1 MACAKRKRILRIY
14 IRALSSTHFGII
26 FILNVEQSV
35 HILRLLLQNRGIS
48 YAITDR
54 NFVVT
59 LADGAPDCIDQSL
72 ALGRRIDVVLPELI
86 GSEAELQA
94 ILDGELP
101 RLQFPLINRSRG
113 DRETPTFL
121 DDLNAQLQF
130 FPPAHDNGE
139 VEISDGGDSY
149 YLTITVL
156 PHQRYGEI
164 TGLIV
169 FVEDVTEEG
178 LIQQRITQHRNEL
191 TLLRDQLARQNV
203 RLQAANRELRQL
215 DELKSRFVSVA
226 AHELRTP
233 LTAISGYTE
242 LLRDGSFGLLDE
254 RQRRPLTIIAQ
265 STDRLLEIINNLL
278 DVSRIETG
286 RVQLNMRPTPLQ
298 QIIRRCLDEYHLV
311 VEKRGQTLTVDLPS
325 DAPLLLCDLARTVQ
339 VLGNLLG
346 NASKYTPE
354 GGSIHLS
361 AGPAAQAGYFQIAVQ
376 DTGIGIPL
384 AEQQRIFGTFYRASN
399 ADQTNA
405 AGAGLGLHISR
416 SLVELQGGEIH
427 FESEPGQGSMFFFTL
442 PLAE

>member
-1 MACAKRKRILRIY
+1 MDKKMKVDWVNAAASRLLGISRKDIGEKIYNVITDENFQQY
-14 IRALSSTHFGII
+14 IRKKDFEASLECVSPENASIELEVI
-26 FILNVEQSV
+26 VREYDQNQY
-35 HILRLLLQNRGIS
+35 LL
-48 YAITDR
+48 T
-54 NFVVT
+54 
-59 LADGAPDCIDQSL
+59 
-72 ALGRRIDVVLPELI
+72 
-86 GSEAELQA
+86 
-94 ILDGELP
+94 
-101 RLQFPLINRSRG
+101 
-113 DRETPTFL
+113 
-121 DDLNAQLQF
+121 
-130 FPPAHDNGE
+130 AHDMTE
-139 VEISDGGDSY
+139 IKKVESI
-149 YLTITVL
+149 
-156 PHQRYGEI
+156 RRE
-164 TGLIV
+164 
-169 FVEDVTEEG
+169 F
-178 LIQQRITQHRNEL
+178 
-191 TLLRDQLARQNV
+191 LANV
-203 RLQAANRELRQL
+203 
-215 DELKSRFVSVA
+215 

-286 RVQLNMRPTPLQ
+286 RVQLNMRSTPLQ

-376 DTGIGIPL
+376 DTGVGIPL

-427 FESEPGQGSMFFFTL
+427 FESEPGQGSTFFFTL